1 MENFNVDEG
10 KSLGAVEMTVSPIC
24 YTESG
29 EKYAYVSF
37 SDEVRTAEG
46 KIPDCKIVKNEGFTE
61 EEVKK
66 LEEYMNENLSFLKQ
80 MASSLNI
87 MNAFMK

>member
-10 KSLGAVEMTVSPIC
+10 KSLGTVEMTVSPIC

-29 EKYAYVSF
+29 EKYAFVSF

-46 KIPDCKIVKNEGFTE
+46 KIPDCKIVKNEGFSE
-61 EEVKK
+61 EEIKK

-80 MASSLNI
+80 MASSVNI